1 MQEYRVNLANG
12 QTYTIRASSAAQA
25 ARLANETAQ
34 ESGNEVL
41 NVTRIDS
48 DQPITTRLPT
58 GVVGDDGQMTFEPGP
73 GVSFGVAPTLSD
85 EDRERR
91 TVFTDAFMSDAGP
104 DGTGGL
110 DGTND
115 IVENALKTIQNATNT
130 TSGFNP
136 LGVSIPISEVD
147 PFSAFQRSIG
157 ATSRALTDPFR
168 RFLESNYRTFLDPFR
183 FGRAFGSGLI
193 GDAISTGGQPLGAD
207 AVPTFENFVSSV
219 GTPQAARELARNV
232 FSNVVS
238 GKAGPEFQN
247 VLGGPF
253 RIDTTTGKPDPDQDV
268 GARSFGMLNQPEQE
282 FLGNLEN
289 LGRTALRGRIGP
301 QAFNLISGLL
311 PNVGNLYN
319 QYFADAQE
327 GRVAAPTFGTYLQQ
341 AYGI

>member
-41 NVTRIDS
+41 NVTAIDS

-58 GVVGDDGQMTFEPGP
+58 GIVGDDGQMTFEPGP

-85 EDRERR
+85 EDRADR
-91 TVFTDAFMSDAGP
+91 TVNTMNVMTD
-104 DGTGGL
+104 TGASNVNNTG
-110 DGTND
+110 D
-115 IVENALKTIQNATNT
+115 IVANALNTIQNATNT

-136 LGVSIPISEVD
+136 LGVTIPISEVD

-168 RFLESNYRTFLDPFR
+168 RFLESNYNTFLDPFR
-183 FGRAFGSGLI
+183 FGRAFGSGSI
-193 GDAISTGGQPLGAD
+193 GDAISGGGQPFGAD
-207 AVPTFENFVSSV
+207 VVPTFENFVSSV
-219 GTPQAARELARNV
+219 GTPQAARELASNV

-238 GKAGPEFQN
+238 GNAGPEFQN

-253 RIDTTTGKPDPDQDV
+253 RIDTTTGLPDPAQNV
-268 GARSFGMLNQPEQE
+268 GARSFGMLQQPEQE

-341 AYGI
+341 SYGI